1 MYWGRREAK
10 FPTDERIKQMVS
22 FNLFNLLGMS
32 LICWESTGT
41 CWESMGS
48 CCGQT

>member
-22 FNLFNLLGMS
+22 FNLFNLLGN
-32 LICWESTGT
+32 LFNLLGIYGESVGN
-41 CWESMGS
+41 
-48 CCGQT
+48 